1 MILTEK
7 QRKAMFAKAKK
18 GVKISDV
25 VDETIKGVQ
34 QENTGKIADGKPVY
48 FFRVDHSSLVGNQNF
63 EKNLKH
69 EITKAIQGIKYET
82 IDEYVPKTE
91 IRVYNNKDDKNPD
104 LTLTV
109 SWLQRIQTTHN
120 KKYPT
125 LPSNM
130 SPQHRRTIVVNKNDK
145 KTSYIVGSWT
155 DDD

>member
-1 MILTEK
+1 LNRE
-7 QRKAMFAKAKK
+7 QERAMFAKAKK

-69 EITKAIQGIKYET
+69 EITKAIQGIKYEN

-109 SWLQRIQTTHN
+109 SWLQRET
-120 KKYPT
+120 KKRRF
-125 LPSNM
+125 SIIDKDNE
-130 SPQHRRTIVVNKNDK
+130 HRRTIIVNKNNK
-145 KTSYIVGSWT
+145 KTAYIVGNWVV
-155 DDD
+155 DP